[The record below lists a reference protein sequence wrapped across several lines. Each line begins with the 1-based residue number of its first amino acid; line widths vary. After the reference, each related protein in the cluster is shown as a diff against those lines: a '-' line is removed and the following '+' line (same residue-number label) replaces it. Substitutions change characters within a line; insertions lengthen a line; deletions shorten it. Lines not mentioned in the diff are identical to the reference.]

1 MLGASSLGHRIPTVA
16 ILSPPPPFQIVC
28 NNNNTFSEGRHRHLC
43 GLCGRWVTSVVSPT
57 KSQGQRSTSHPV
69 SAKALGR
76 HRSFLFHK
84 PETGFLPPPFA
95 CFTAHTCFTKCLWRP
110 DVLMAGCESCS
121 SSCVEAQLTWRRP
134 HTGSWCTSGSGSKR
148 RTKTLLPTARLGL
161 DRTTT
166 ITTSTK
172 NTIACGGQPGPP
184 PEVRVV
190 KVSEGQSLHFA
201 GNKR

>member
-1 MLGASSLGHRIPTVA
+1 MSSHSPNRRVKGQHRI
-16 ILSPPPPFQIVC
+16 LSVP
-28 NNNNTFSEGRHRHLC
+28 RHLAITAV
-43 GLCGRWVTSVVSPT
+43 LYFTNQKQASY
-57 KSQGQRSTSHPV
+57 HLLLPV
-69 SAKALGR
+69 SLVTPALQNVSG
-76 HRSFLFHK
+76 
-84 PETGFLPPPFA
+84 
-95 CFTAHTCFTKCLWRP
+95 
-110 DVLMAGCESCS
+110 DLMSSCESCS
-121 SSCVEAQLTWRRP
+121 SSCVEAQLTGRRP